1 MAKNK
6 KNTRIPEN
14 SVGGAQFDI
23 LTDDSNVLNILK
35 NGKARGYIT
44 YEEINNAM
52 PTSKYDSNEVVI
64 VMEALEK
71 NNVKIINHEDI
82 DAEEE
87 IGNSG
92 IWDIDNDS
100 SESDDRD
107 INKGTDISG
116 GASEDPVKMYLREMS
131 NVVLLSKDDEVELA
145 KRIEKAK
152 TSIVSC
158 LCASNITNL
167 TIQSIRSKLVDNIIL
182 LCDVIV
188 VNDAGDISVDDYD
201 QDYVKDSD
209 IQDDDQEV
217 CNNDVIRKKTTSL
230 MGKHIKNY
238 DKLYKMQE
246 ESGFDLKS
254 LEDNQKYRKLLDS
267 MVENF
272 MAIGFNNKTVNEMI
286 QSHLSAIGTIPSIE
300 RKIAAQCDALGIDR
314 KNVTPYF
321 LQQNYND
328 EWLQSIKQNE
338 SMNKLYSLNTQ
349 YFDALIENTRYYEQ
363 KTGLP
368 FVVFRGL
375 IQNMNKWQA
384 EEESAKRAMVEANLR
399 LVISIAK
406 RYTNRGLQF
415 LDLIQ
420 EGNIGLMK
428 SVDKFEYKRG
438 YKFSTYATWWIRQAI
453 TRAIADQART
463 IRVPVHMIET
473 INKLM
478 RVSKQLMSDYGR
490 EPTHEEIADKIGLS
504 VEKVKRIIRVAKDPI
519 SLESPIGDEGDSHL
533 GDFIED
539 KNVLT
544 PAESAVRTDLL
555 KATSQILSTLSGR
568 EEKVLRMRFGI
579 GIHTDYTL
587 EEVGQQLNVTR
598 ERIRQIEAKAIRK
611 LKHPT
616 RARRLRSFLNN

>member
-254 LEDNQKYRKLLDS
+254 LEDNH
-267 MVENF
+267 V
-272 MAIGFNNKTVNEMI
+272 KTVKQAEK
-286 QSHLSAIGTIPSIE
+286 LSKKYGQN
-300 RKIAAQCDALGIDR
+300 RKSGKSSPR
-314 KNVTPYF
+314 
-321 LQQNYND
+321 
-328 EWLQSIKQNE
+328 
-338 SMNKLYSLNTQ
+338 
-349 YFDALIENTRYYEQ
+349 
-363 KTGLP
+363 KTGKKQQYHFETHKAPEGMSQDEFFAKEL
-368 FVVFRGL
+368 
-375 IQNMNKWQA
+375 A
-384 EEESAKRAMVEANLR
+384 EIEAEDKAKEAKRDD
-399 LVISIAK
+399 
-406 RYTNRGLQF
+406 G
-415 LDLIQ
+415 
-420 EGNIGLMK
+420 
-428 SVDKFEYKRG
+428 
-438 YKFSTYATWWIRQAI
+438 
-453 TRAIADQART
+453 
-463 IRVPVHMIET
+463 
-473 INKLM
+473 
-478 RVSKQLMSDYGR
+478 
-490 EPTHEEIADKIGLS
+490 
-504 VEKVKRIIRVAKDPI
+504 
-519 SLESPIGDEGDSHL
+519 
-533 GDFIED
+533 
-539 KNVLT
+539 
-544 PAESAVRTDLL
+544 
-555 KATSQILSTLSGR
+555 
-568 EEKVLRMRFGI
+568 
-579 GIHTDYTL
+579 
-587 EEVGQQLNVTR
+587 
-598 ERIRQIEAKAIRK
+598 
-611 LKHPT
+611 
-616 RARRLRSFLNN
+616 